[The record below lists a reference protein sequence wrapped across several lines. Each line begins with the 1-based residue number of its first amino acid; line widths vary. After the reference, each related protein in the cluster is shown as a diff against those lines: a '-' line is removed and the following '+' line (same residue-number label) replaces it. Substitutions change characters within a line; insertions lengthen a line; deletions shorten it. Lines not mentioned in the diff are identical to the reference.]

1 MILDP
6 ATASIAT
13 GVPVR
18 TIQRWALSGRLI
30 DYGDGLTIRVDPD
43 EVAELRDLRDS
54 LTVRRLPTAEGV
66 A

>member
-13 GVPVR
+13 GVPTR
-18 TIQRWALSGRLI
+18 TIRRWALTGRLI
-30 DYGDGLTIRVDPD
+30 DHGDGTHILVNPD
-43 EVAELRDLRDS
+43 EVAELNELRRANGGK
-54 LTVRRLPTAEGV
+54 LPIWRRV